1 MHGSVMGASSSSD
14 MDAGGGEA
22 AAGGGTADEAAE
34 ARRLARA
41 GALEEQQR
49 WAAADGTA
57 LAGPL
62 RRLALA
68 KLVHAR
74 LCSAAQG
81 HPLGDL
87 LSFDIVELVG
97 PRVLTTHVVGPQR
110 EGEDAVR
117 AGQGDEVGIGW
128 GATRAYV
135 RSAPLP
141 GAVHS
146 LRVVCD
152 ACDQGW
158 GNTGHS
164 RVEVALIRPTR
175 EPVPGALG
183 VLARGDT
190 VVRHY
195 PLGSVSHER
204 AGLALECQ
212 AAAGEGEDD
221 DAKRAVMPRS
231 LCSEARAGD
240 HFAVVMVSAPYPG
253 FECKMFAASIEATL
267 YC

>member
-1 MHGSVMGASSSSD
+1 MGASSSSD

-22 AAGGGTADEAAE
+22 AAGGGAADEAAE

-41 GALEEQQR
+41 GALEEQHAQR
-49 WAAADGTA
+49 WAGADGTA

-87 LSFDIVELVG
+87 LSFDVVELVG
-97 PRVLTTHVVGPQR
+97 PLVLTTHVVGPQR
-110 EGEDAVR
+110 TGEDAVR

-128 GATRAYV
+128 GATRAYL

-141 GAVHS
+141 GAVRS
-146 LRVVCD
+146 LRVVCTG
-152 ACDQGW
+152 CDQGW

-204 AGLALECQ
+204 AELALECQ
-212 AAAGEGEDD
+212 AAAEHP
-221 DAKRAVMPRS
+221 AS
-231 LCSEARAGD
+231 L
-240 HFAVVMVSAPYPG
+240 
-253 FECKMFAASIEATL
+253 L
-267 YC
+267 